1 MSDFGRDFFLN
12 SGITIKQEPLNDT
25 TMINTSASVPIP
37 SKREVGDYRDF
48 GIDLEN
54 SQSPLYADVGL
65 TGQMQTPDIYSGNI
79 YWGHN
84 RIINADEMLKS
95 EALIHMDDDDIFQ
108 VDKADLIQG
117 PTLAEL
123 NANDE
128 TLLGKRYGKGIS
140 FFLYLNYFF

>member
-1 MSDFGRDFFLN
+1 MSDFTRDFFLDP
-12 SGITIKQEPLNDT
+12 GITIKQEPITSDT

-37 SKREVGDYRDF
+37 SRRDISDYRDF

-54 SQSPLYADVGL
+54 SQSPLYTDVGIS
-65 TGQMQTPDIYSGNI
+65 GQIQTPDIYETNT
-79 YWGHN
+79 YWVN
-84 RIINADEMLKS
+84 DRIIHPDDMLKS

-128 TLLGKRYGKGIS
+128 TLLGNR
-140 FFLYLNYFF
+140 

>member
-37 SKREVGDYRDF
+37 SKREVSDYRDF